1 MNEHYPKSSK
11 SILTFIIIAL
21 PHTVGKE
28 SLRPTGHWEIFTNA
42 SPIPSSDKL
51 LTNPELGNVWH
62 GSQEPWHNWD
72 ILAGR
77 FVSEF
82 GM

>member
-1 MNEHYPKSSK
+1 MAIFVGFLSSQQAYL
-11 SILTFIIIAL
+11 ILAL
-21 PHTVGKE
+21 DQ
-28 SLRPTGHWEIFTNA
+28 W
-42 SPIPSSDKL
+42 
-51 LTNPELGNVWH
+51 NVWH
-62 GSQEPWHNWD
+62 GQVTLPWYFGLPVLIPPRTQEPWHNWD